1 MKLRN
6 KLGVFSAGISLSIFM
21 MTNKAL
27 AASAALCTDKGSTFL
42 GFPTWYKYLNP
53 SFIEARDTVVGDK
66 VLKTVS
72 QCNLNANFPEDLGKV
87 GLAIVEIL
95 LRLGGLI
102 AVAFV
107 VYGGFKY
114 ITSQGE
120 PDKTKNAR
128 QTIINSMI
136 GLVISIIATAAVAF
150 IGKEFI
156 K

>member
-1 MKLRN
+1 MKVIK
-6 KLGVFSAGISLSIFM
+6 KLAAYSTSLMLLMSL
-21 MTNKAL
+21 MTNKAF
-27 AASAALCTDKGSTFL
+27 AAAQELCSDKGSTFL
-42 GFPTWYKYLNP
+42 GFPTWYKYLKP
-53 SFIEARDTVVGDK
+53 TFKAATD
-66 VLKTVS
+66 KTVS
-72 QCNLNANFPEDLGKV
+72 GCDLNAKMPEDLGKI
-87 GLAIVEIL
+87 GLALVEIL

-128 QTIINSMI
+128 QTIVNSMI